1 MQKDRSNFGAR
12 GQPFPQAKQ
21 TKAQRDEDIFMQ
33 EHAGLGSRLIYRMV
47 QAFSCG
53 DHRQLKDLMLSPQK
67 KPRTSDDQ
75 NQGQ

>member
-1 MQKDRSNFGAR
+1 MHKVQSNLGAR
-12 GQPFPQAKQ
+12 GQPFPLAKQ
-21 TKAQRDEDIFMQ
+21 TKAQHNEDVFMQ